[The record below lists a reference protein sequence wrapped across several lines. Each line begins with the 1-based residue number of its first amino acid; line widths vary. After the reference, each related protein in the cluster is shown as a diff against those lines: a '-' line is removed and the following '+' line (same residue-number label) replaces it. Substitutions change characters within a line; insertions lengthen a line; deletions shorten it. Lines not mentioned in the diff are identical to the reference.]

1 MYRKQKQNNK
11 RTKFFVF
18 CTFTP
23 MFELVL
29 YFVLLLFFLVFV
41 FCTFTPMFEVV
52 LYFVL
57 LLFCLVFDFYLFTSM
72 FEARKEQ
79 NTTPLQTLR

>member
-1 MYRKQKQNNK
+1 
-11 RTKFFVF
+11 
-18 CTFTP
+18 

-57 LLFCLVFDFYLFTSM
+57 LLFFRNQTQDKT
-72 FEARKEQ
+72 RKEQ
-79 NTTPLQTLR
+79 STTPLQTLG